1 MWERHLAAIIEHF
14 ESDRNPPAA
23 DHRVKDGRFK
33 THSDV
38 GSEL

>member
-1 MWERHLAAIIEHF
+1 MLVREHF
-14 ESDRNPPAA
+14 ELNRNPPAA
-23 DHRVKDGRFK
+23 DYRAKDDFFK